1 MDLKDEVND
10 QSLDDVTNNDVS
22 TNNTC
27 TNDVTGDEIKL
38 TDVTETNDITDADN
52 KEVSVATPIV
62 ESGEDLE
69 QAANQETNEKPAES
83 EPPQQDV
90 EIENTAKIAQKSE
103 SQTETENS
111 EEHTASQASES
122 NLEPKSNGHMSEK
135 QDDEISIDSLDE
147 NSENQISSQNE
158 NQLNQSDDEEIGMS
172 NQMCP
177 ENEIKFRVEN
187 NLIHRIEE
195 GKFMIKEYRRSAA
208 DTNDLDSPQNLRTK
222 SALAK
227 TVSYLLTS
235 VMRSQEFS
243 FFDKYNF
250 IFDRLRSVRQ
260 ELTIQRLSH
269 TWFGLKILIG
279 CCNFYLVSRRIFVDT
294 KEDENFIDLPKFN
307 EQHLHECIGTIIDFM
322 KELSEEELFGTEI
335 STTREAIAILLLSS
349 FDQLRASN
357 IILNFIFSILSNL
370 KTHNILVNPMILFKS
385 YHMNNW
391 TRFSRVFHRLSR
403 IQQITVEPYV
413 KNIRKKCLQGCA
425 IAYHNQKLPLN
436 LLCSWLLVMQED
448 LVAIINESPG
458 LEIKIG
464 ENGDPLVQF
473 NKKEFNLENIPED
486 LLSTPASGT
495 LSQHVLYD
503 MCQVSEY
510 ESEVTDLAPQIANVS
525 LNDNHDEYSATK
537 DVVSINPLDVA
548 RSSTDEE
555 DVPIWMRKS
564 KTERRNR
571 NNKRDRNRGKNN
583 DEELDRRIRHQS
595 DRSNRDRT
603 RKTSHRSRERP
614 RDENRRPPNDDRY
627 SDNRKRN
634 RGNRNRRDR
643 SGENR
648 DRGTSG
654 RGKKPGSTA
663 ARSWQHDDRT
673 RTTY

>member
-1 MDLKDEVND
+1 MDLKDEIND
-10 QSLDDVTNNDVS
+10 QLLDDVTKTDDVS
-22 TNNTC
+22 TNDKC
-27 TNDVTGDEIKL
+27 TNDVTKDEIRS
-38 TDVTETNDITDADN
+38 DVDN
-52 KEVSVATPIV
+52 NEVSLTEAIEQGVAD
-62 ESGEDLE
+62 SD
-69 QAANQETNEKPAES
+69 QAASQGINGTSAES
-83 EPPQQDV
+83 ETPAEDV
-90 EIENTAKIAQKSE
+90 EIDNIAKVAQKSE

-111 EEHTASQASES
+111 EEHNTVSQESES
-122 NLEPKSNGHMSEK
+122 NLEPTSNSHISDK
-135 QDDEISIDSLDE
+135 QDDVISIDSLDE

-187 NLIHRIEE
+187 NLIHKIEE

-235 VMRSQEFS
+235 VMRNQEFS

-250 IFDRLRSVRQ
+250 IFGRLRSVRQ

-269 TWFGLKILIG
+269 SWFGLKILIG
-279 CCNFYLVSRRIFVDT
+279 CCNFYLVSRRIFIDT

-357 IILNFIFSILSNL
+357 IILNFIFSLLSHL

-385 YHMNNW
+385 YHTNNW
-391 TRFSRVFHRLSR
+391 TSFSRVFHRLSR

-436 LLCSWLLVMQED
+436 LLCSWLLIIQEN

-464 ENGDPLVQF
+464 DSGDTLVQF

-525 LNDNHDEYSATK
+525 LQDDNHDEHAANPK

-583 DEELDRRIRHQS
+583 DDDLDRRIRHQS

-648 DRGTSG
+648 DRGGTTSG